1 MSDNNDLVVAGGP
14 GGNLHEMPMVVELGE
29 MFGVPTK
36 SLISLL
42 RTQLIKVPTGK
53 PEATPAELLVVMSV
67 ARKYSLDPMMKQ
79 LYAWRDN
86 RGDLACMLSMDG
98 WCELARRQPGYKSV
112 SYKYGPDIPTSGKAC
127 WEWIEATVH
136 DSERGDIQLPP
147 LYLVEWKKD
156 QGKWLE
162 MPRHKMHVLAFRM
175 AIREVYGI
183 SMDVRDPEDFA
194 PAQYTVAA
202 SATADRA
209 DQLAAQLAEAKAG
222 ERIEV
227 LPGETITHIQQAEPA
242 LESFWTCPMCQTEND
257 GAECVRCGAPLL
269 PPDEPESAQGHMLID
284 QPKSRHEGACAAV
297 GCIKAWSL
305 RCAMCGERFC
315 TEHMHE
321 NRVKCKVCGGGE

>member
-1 MSDNNDLVVAGGP
+1 MAGSSTRRSGL
-14 GGNLHEMPMVVELGE
+14 GFQRVEYAHGKMVPSPDSKG
-29 MFGVPTK
+29 K
-36 SLISLL
+36 S
-42 RTQLIKVPTGK
+42 
-53 PEATPAELLVVMSV
+53 
-67 ARKYSLDPMMKQ
+67 
-79 LYAWRDN
+79 
-86 RGDLACMLSMDG
+86 
-98 WCELARRQPGYKSV
+98 
-112 SYKYGPDIPTSGKAC
+112 C
-127 WEWIEATVH
+127 WESITVTVH
-136 DSERGDIQLPP
+136 DANRGAMVMTPT
-147 LYLVEWKKD
+147 YLEEWYQPQTGQYPGPWQKQTK
-156 QGKWLE
+156 
-162 MPRHKMHVLAFRM
+162 HKLHVVAYRL
-175 AIREVYGI
+175 AIREAYG
-183 SMDVRDPEDFA
+183 MGGLDVRDPEDFA

-321 NRVKCKVCGGGE
+321 NRIKCKVCGGGE